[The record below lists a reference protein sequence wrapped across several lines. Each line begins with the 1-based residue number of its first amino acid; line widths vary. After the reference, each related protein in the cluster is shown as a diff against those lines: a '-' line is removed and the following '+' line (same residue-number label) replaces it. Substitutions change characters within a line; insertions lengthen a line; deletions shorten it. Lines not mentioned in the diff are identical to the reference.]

1 MLCSG
6 AVTLPSRHDKIT
18 VHIKIKNLTIA
29 QSIALEDM
37 LATWQQ
43 LGGLGASRWTSFFAD
58 GDGNFHP
65 KVLYNGHKPN
75 KTELLDEDDVWKGS
89 DYRIDFDSIAWKLH
103 DREDVV
109 ILESKKAKWFR
120 VWWGSF
126 IDNISSFRHTIKRGI
141 SLQHFRRK
149 YKCLRTVQDEN
160 TRPEQLKSEDPS

>member
-6 AVTLPSRHDKIT
+6 AVTLPSRQDKIT
-18 VHIKIKNLTIA
+18 AHIKIKNLTIA

-43 LGGLGASRWTSFFAD
+43 LGGLGASRWTSFFVD

-75 KTELLDEDDVWKGS
+75 KTDLLDEGDVWKGN
-89 DYRIDFDSIAWKLH
+89 DYRIDFDSISWKLH
-103 DREDVV
+103 DREDAV
-109 ILESKKAKWFR
+109 ISELRKAMWFR

-126 IDNISSFRHTIKRGI
+126 RDAIDSLLHGI
-141 SLQHFRRK
+141 RRK
-149 YKCLRTVQDEN
+149 FSLSKYRRRYKCLKVTQ
-160 TRPEQLKSEDPS
+160 PEHLKSEDPS